1 MKKYDV
7 IVAGGSI
14 SGLLAARE
22 IAKKGFSVLVLAEG
36 FEVGTPDHCGGL
48 VS

>member
-1 MKKYDV
+1 MKKYDA

-22 IAKKGFSVLVLAEG
+22 IAKTG
-36 FEVGTPDHCGGL
+36 
-48 VS
+48 